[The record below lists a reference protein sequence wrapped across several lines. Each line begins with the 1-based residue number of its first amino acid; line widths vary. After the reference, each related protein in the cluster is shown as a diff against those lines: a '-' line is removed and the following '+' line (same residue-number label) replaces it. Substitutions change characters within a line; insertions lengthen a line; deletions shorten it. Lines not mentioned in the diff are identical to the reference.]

1 MGAHLAA
8 SVPGL
13 YFDCGLGTASL
24 LAEDV
29 TTDPLLPMNGT
40 IPVRRVTPDPALLEQ
55 HATTPERRDWWL
67 ARLTRTHALLAAE

>member
-1 MGAHLAA
+1 MGAYLAA

-29 TTDPLLPMNGT
+29 TAEPLLPVDGA
-40 IPVRRVTPDPALLEQ
+40 IPVHRVVPDAALLDQ
-55 HATTPERRDWWL
+55 HAASPERRDWWL
-67 ARLTRTHALLAAE
+67 ARLARTHALIAAE